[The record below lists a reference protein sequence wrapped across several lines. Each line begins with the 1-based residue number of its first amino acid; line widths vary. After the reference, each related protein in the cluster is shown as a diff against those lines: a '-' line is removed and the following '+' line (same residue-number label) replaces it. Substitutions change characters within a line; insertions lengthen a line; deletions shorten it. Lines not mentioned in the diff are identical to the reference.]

1 MVNPKPRDDL
11 TSWQR
16 RRSPLKSAGSRVKNG
31 AEMLK
36 LITIRQP
43 DNQLLL
49 TSYKIVTNKNGTS

>member
-49 TSYKIVTNKNGTS
+49 ISLMS